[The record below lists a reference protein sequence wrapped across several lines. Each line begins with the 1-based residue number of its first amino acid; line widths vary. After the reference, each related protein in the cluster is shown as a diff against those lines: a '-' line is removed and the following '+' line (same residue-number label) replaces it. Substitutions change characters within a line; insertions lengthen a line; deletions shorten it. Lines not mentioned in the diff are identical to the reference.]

1 MPRSS
6 CRTIC
11 CIITLTTL
19 LLAGCNSLP
28 AGHIANA
35 FNEEVESCIN
45 VRPDSALVLLQRI
58 DSTALMSPAVK
69 ARYALLKTMALD
81 KCFYILPVNPI

>member
-1 MPRSS
+1 MSRS
-6 CRTIC
+6 CRHITR
-11 CIITLTTL
+11 CIIILTTL
-19 LLAGCNSLP
+19 LHAGCKSLP

-35 FNEEVESCIN
+35 FDEVESCIN
-45 VRPDSALVLLQRI
+45 LRPDSALVLLQRI

-69 ARYALLKTMALD
+69 ARYALLMAMALD